1 MNTENGRRKR
11 AGSSGPRKR
20 AGFSGPFLLYSALV
34 ANALFAFPF
43 TTDGMLKP
51 KVWLLQAVAA
61 CCVLMVLWYGR
72 KPAVKNGPVCYL
84 SAFVGW
90 SVLSG
95 SIRLCSTGAM
105 ELNLHLF
112 SEKILVT
119 IALLV
124 VFVTARAFRLTP
136 GQRLHL
142 ACLAGLTALVLAT
155 VGIAQFTGHDIFPG
169 PLRSSRMRVFSLAG
183 NPNYLAGSL
192 ACLVPL
198 SLYGALGGGWLR
210 KLAGGAV
217 VGTSVVCLLLTRSR
231 GGWLAFAAA
240 ILIVSLMWMKWREKK
255 LPGNTDGVGGKPAGS
270 LNTAS
275 SSSRRW
281 LKVVTT
287 IVLPMLVGV
296 LLTTVLWGG
305 NLRLGERV
313 RSAFDSGSQNIQ
325 KRLLMWN
332 LAWSITCDHPVI
344 GVGPGGIQEHYLNYQ
359 KRYFSKG
366 HEDRR
371 KVSATPSH
379 IHNDYLEIAA
389 ETGFPG
395 IILFMAFLV
404 SCVAGA
410 FGLIPPRDGLWRLAL
425 AGSAAACLTHAL
437 VSFPLNLP
445 AHAGLLFLSLGLLSG
460 NGAAG
465 GCPRPPRRRWKLTSG
480 RGLLTVGIL
489 LITGVYL
496 AAAGVLAAGDVHVR
510 SALDR
515 LSEGETKVA
524 AGYLDRA
531 GRLDPYDAR
540 IPYYRAQAAA
550 QDKDS
555 GRALDLYTRS
565 LSLQSNYLAHYNRGV
580 LYQNRGLWH
589 KARDEYETA
598 LGLYPRFGEAAYLLG
613 HVLEHLVELDEA
625 HLAWT
630 RASRDSRSPVIEAD
644 YRLGVLAQRR
654 GQKEAAVKHY
664 NSYIYACYKE
674 IKTIQKDVT
683 RLMGGPPTD
692 ASSLDDAPPEVLRL
706 LRRQNILMKTMQQG
720 ANYLHSQGIEPP
732 PFFKYPPPSIKK
744 F

>member
-1 MNTENGRRKR
+1 MNAETEKKKR
-11 AGSSGPRKR
+11 AGST
-20 AGFSGPFLLYSALV
+20 GPFLLYSALV
-34 ANALFAFPF
+34 ANAIFAFPF

-51 KVWLLQAVAA
+51 KVWVLQAAAA
-61 CCVLMVLWYGR
+61 CCVLLMLRYGR
-72 KPAVKNGPVCYL
+72 KPAATNGPVCFL

-90 SVLSG
+90 SVLCG
-95 SIRLCSTGAM
+95 AVRLCSSGAM
-105 ELNLHLF
+105 KLNPHLF

-136 GQRLHL
+136 GQRLRL
-142 ACLAGLTALVLAT
+142 ASLAGLTALVLAA
-155 VGIAQFTGHDIFPG
+155 VGIAQFSGHDIFPG
-169 PLRSSRMRVFSLAG
+169 ALRSSRMRVYSLAG

-192 ACLVPL
+192 ACLAPL
-198 SLYGALGGGWLR
+198 SLYWGLSGGWLR
-210 KLAGGAV
+210 KLAGSAV
-217 VGTSVVCLLLTRSR
+217 VGASVVCLLLTQSR

-240 ILIVSLMWMKWREKK
+240 IVVMTVMWLRWRLRENEN
-255 LPGNTDGVGGKPAGS
+255 PNHPFGI
-270 LNTAS
+270 
-275 SSSRRW
+275 RW
-281 LKVVTT
+281 LKTLALLLLP
-287 IVLPMLVGV
+287 IVVGV
-296 LLTTVLWGG
+296 LITVFLWSDT
-305 NLRLGERV
+305 LKLQDRV

-325 KRLLMWN
+325 KRMLMWK

-344 GVGPGGIQEHYLNYQ
+344 GVGPGGIREHYLNYQ

-395 IILFMAFLV
+395 IILFIAFLWACIV
-404 SCVAGA
+404 DA
-410 FGLIPPRDGLWRLAL
+410 FGRPPPPRDGPMPAREGLWCIVL
-425 AGSAAACLTHAL
+425 AGSCAACLTHAL

-460 NGAAG
+460 NRTAG
-465 GCPRPPRRRWKLTSG
+465 GFSTKSWKLISG
-480 RGLLTVGIL
+480 RGLLTVL
-489 LITGVYL
+489 LLLVTGVYL
-496 AAAGVLAAGDVHVR
+496 AAAGVLAAEDVHVR

-515 LSEGETKVA
+515 LTEGDTKAA

-531 GRLDPYDAR
+531 GHLDPYDAR
-540 IPYYRAQAAA
+540 IPYYRAQAAS

-555 GRALDLYTRS
+555 GRALDLYTNS
-565 LSLQSNYLAHYNRGV
+565 LQLQSNYMAHYNRGV
-580 LYQNRGLWH
+580 LYQNKGLWH

-625 HLAWT
+625 YLAWT

-644 YRLGVLAQRR
+644 YRLGSLAQRR

-664 NSYIYACYKE
+664 NCYIYACYKE

-692 ASSLDDAPPEVLRL
+692 ASSLDDAPPEVINL
-706 LRRQNILMKTMQQG
+706 LRRQNNLMKTMQQG
-720 ANYLHSQGIEPP
+720 ANYLHSQGIKPP
-732 PFFKYPPPSIKK
+732 PFFKYPRRQLVK
-744 F
+744 